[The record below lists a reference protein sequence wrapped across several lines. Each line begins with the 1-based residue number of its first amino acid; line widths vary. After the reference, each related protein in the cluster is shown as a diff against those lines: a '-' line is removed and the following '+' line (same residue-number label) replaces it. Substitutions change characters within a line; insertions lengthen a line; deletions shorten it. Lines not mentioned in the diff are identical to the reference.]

1 MRRLSYA
8 EAIFVIS
15 LTLIFLTSIFLGLS
29 IFKNSRNL
37 AKSLDDSYVSDE
49 IYYVD
54 VARRLLTEVFKYHLT
69 NPWPYSGKTNPNY
82 MNPEHPPLGKYII
95 ALSMILCGDK
105 PSCWRLP
112 GALEAGILPVI
123 FVLSYISLKGSYK
136 KRFSLLLAGL
146 VAGLAIAADRSIRYE
161 SAVAMLD
168 IHQAFFE
175 ALALILLA
183 RGSVIPGLISLGLA
197 SSVKYS
203 GFFLLP
209 AFWVYIGYFTN
220 NWRKRLILFL
230 FSILIPISVVIIL
243 NIPIILHFGLWWW
256 WKNSVIGA
264 IEWETTSRPPGPP
277 TSTPFQWFFNAN
289 PFYFSYN
296 VIIGGVVTP
305 ILYIGALVLGAINIV
320 TGMALRKIRTVGS
333 LGFYSLLA
341 MYLLLYEIGDKT
353 LYSYYVVQLAPAMA
367 LTYADFVLNIMG
379 IDFIKQQ

>member
-8 EAIFVIS
+8 EAMFVIS
-15 LTLIFLTSIFLGLS
+15 LILAVLIAIFLGLS
-29 IFKNSRNL
+29 IFRNSRAL
-37 AKSLDDSYVSDE
+37 AKALDDGYVSDE

-54 VARRLLTEVFKYHLT
+54 VARRLLTEVFGYHLT

-112 GALEAGILPVI
+112 GAIEAGLMPII
-123 FVLSYISLKGSYK
+123 FVLGYISLKGSIR
-136 KRFSLLLAGL
+136 KRLLLIFAGL
-146 VAGLAIAADRSIRYE
+146 VAALAIAADRSVRFE

-168 IHQAFFE
+168 IHQTFFE
-175 ALALILLA
+175 VLALVLLA
-183 RGSVIPGLISLGLA
+183 RGRVIPALVFAGLA
-197 SSVKYS
+197 GSVKYS

-209 AFWVYIGYFTN
+209 AFWAYIGYFVN
-220 NWRKRLILFL
+220 NRKERLLLFL
-230 FSILIPISVVIIL
+230 ASILIPISTVVIL
-243 NIPIILHFGLWWW
+243 NVPIILHFGFRWWW
-256 WKNSVIGA
+256 ENSVVGA

-305 ILYIGALVLGAINIV
+305 VLYLGALVLGAANIV
-320 TGMALRKIRTVGS
+320 IGMAWRKIKTVGS
-333 LGFYSLLA
+333 LGFYSILA

-367 LTYADFVLNIMG
+367 LTYADFILNIAG
-379 IDFIKQQ
+379 VNV